1 MPLTAF
7 AEILDE
13 LHRMYHRRE
22 FVHPDPLQFLYD
34 YPDVADREIVALVAG
49 SLAYGRVGQILVSV
63 RRVLE
68 AMDCRPRRFVTDRSP
83 SQMAKALAGF
93 RHRFNTGP
101 EVAALM
107 AGLKKVLRRHG
118 SLEACFMQGMRAD
131 DSTVLGGLEALAGE
145 LHQAAGG
152 EWNHLLCDVAK
163 GGACKRLHL
172 MLRWLV
178 RNDQVDP
185 GGWNHVSPARL
196 LVPLDVHMHR
206 LAVAMGATA
215 RRQADRRTAIEVTR
229 AFAAIA
235 PDDPVR
241 YDFCLTR
248 LGIRT
253 EMPAGEFLR
262 FFRDKVLQN
271 QIANSKHQI
280 TNKRQTAKHAKTTN
294 EETAENESKAKVDS

>member
-1 MPLTAF
+1 
-7 AEILDE
+7 
-13 LHRMYHRRE
+13 
-22 FVHPDPLQFLYD
+22 
-34 YPDVADREIVALVAG
+34 
-49 SLAYGRVGQILVSV
+49 
-63 RRVLE
+63 
-68 AMDCRPRRFVTDRSP
+68 
-83 SQMAKALAGF
+83 
-93 RHRFNTGP
+93 
-101 EVAALM
+101 
-107 AGLKKVLRRHG
+107 
-118 SLEACFMQGMRAD
+118 MQGMRAD

-185 GGWNHVSPARL
+185 GGWNKVSPARL

-206 LAVAMGATA
+206 LAVAMGATS
-215 RRQADRRTAIEVTR
+215 RRQADRRTAIEVTH

-253 EMPAGEFLR
+253 EMPAKDFLR
-262 FFRDKVLQN
+262 FFEQ
-271 QIANSKHQI
+271 
-280 TNKRQTAKHAKTTN
+280 
-294 EETAENESKAKVDS
+294 KARKN